1 MLGVHELEQRESA
14 FDTTTLCVKLFN
26 GMGFEINPQDIDI
39 AHRVPNRH
47 GQQVLSRLFA
57 SLFEEI

>member
-47 GQQVLSRLFA
+47 ATA
-57 SLFEEI
+57 SLFEEM